1 MFKRKLQTSP
11 TFFKDYKN
19 EINRENRIQLGR
31 IAELGSS
38 LSAAL
43 FVISQFIPD
52 LKPAWSSYLCL
63 FILFIVI
70 YIFRNHISNVLFV
83 LYIMMT
89 ACFAFGITAAIFTTA
104 SHSTTSFC
112 VFLVALPI
120 FLFDKQWRA
129 NCYLTIV
136 LLIYLICGIV
146 FRDRVFLQSYIVD
159 SVSFYFLGLAIY
171 HNNLRLNVKN
181 LVQNTD
187 LRKKVETD
195 SLTELYNRS
204 ALEKHINKYILNHK
218 EQAAFILID
227 VDNFKGINDNFG
239 HTIGDKLLHQTAGI
253 LKAQFRMSDYIG
265 RLGGDEFVVFVPQ
278 ISNVQLLINR
288 VESLIDEM
296 NRTFISDKAICKISG
311 SIGVAMY
318 PQDGDKFE
326 ELYKRADEA
335 MYESKKSG
343 KSKYTIY
350 GHQ

>member
-1 MFKRKLQTSP
+1 MKQDIIDK
-11 TFFKDYKN
+11 
-19 EINRENRIQLGR
+19 
-31 IAELGSS
+31 
-38 LSAAL
+38 AAV
-43 FVISQFIPD
+43 FS
-52 LKPAWSSYLCL
+52 
-63 FILFIVI
+63 
-70 YIFRNHISNVLFV
+70 
-83 LYIMMT
+83 
-89 ACFAFGITAAIFTTA
+89 TT

-120 FLFDKQWRA
+120 FLLDKQWRVDF
-129 NCYLTIV
+129 YLTIA
-136 LLIYLICGIV
+136 LLVYLICGIT
-146 FRDRVFLQSYIVD
+146 FRDRVFLSSYIVD
-159 SVSFYFLGLAIY
+159 SVSFYAMGLATY
-171 HNNLRLNVKN
+171 HNSLRLKVNN

-187 LRKKVETD
+187 LKKKVETD

-278 ISNVQLLINR
+278 ISNMQMLIIR
-288 VESLIDEM
+288 MESLIDEM
-296 NRTFISDKAICKISG
+296 NRTFIGDEAICKISG

-318 PQDGDKFE
+318 PKDGDGFE